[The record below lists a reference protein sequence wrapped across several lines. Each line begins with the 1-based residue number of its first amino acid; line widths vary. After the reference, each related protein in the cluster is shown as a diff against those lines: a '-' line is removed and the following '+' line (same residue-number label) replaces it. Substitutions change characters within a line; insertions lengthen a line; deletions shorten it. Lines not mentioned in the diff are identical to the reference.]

1 MLTILRLYLSCG
13 ILGATVMPH
22 SLYLGS
28 GVVQARLHEFDVKSG
43 TILPLP
49 KASTT
54 VRSANEFKEKYRPS
68 LAAIRACMRY
78 SIAELVIALFTFAL
92 FVNSAI
98 LITAGASLND
108 EDSPE
113 SVEEVHGADLFGIYT
128 LLSRSIAPIAG
139 TIFAVSL
146 LLSGTAAGIV
156 ATIAGQMV
164 SEGSLNWTVTP
175 WLRRLLTRAISIVP
189 SIIIAASVGRD
200 GLTAALNGTQIT
212 LSVILPFVS
221 APLIYFTSRNK
232 YMTVQTS
239 SGEGVVKMRNHW
251 FTITAAVI
259 VWLIIAAMNIGLL
272 ILIVVGKVKE

>member
-1 MLTILRLYLSCG
+1 
-13 ILGATVMPH
+13 MPH

-28 GVVQARLHEFDVKSG
+28 GVVQARLHEFDLKSG
-43 TILPLP
+43 NIPAQP
-49 KASTT
+49 RIPSST
-54 VRSANEFKEKYRPS
+54 RSTDEMIKNKYRPS

-78 SIAELVIALFTFAL
+78 SIAELITALFAFAL
-92 FVNSAI
+92 FVNSSI

-108 EDSPE
+108 SSSPDA
-113 SVEEVHGADLFGIYT
+113 VQDVQGADLFGIHA
-128 LLSRSIAPIAG
+128 LLSRSIAPVAG

-164 SEGSLNWTVTP
+164 SEGSLNWTITP
-175 WLRRLLTRAISIVP
+175 WIRRLLTRAISIVP

-239 SGEGVVKMRNHW
+239 SGEGEVKMRNHW
-251 FTITAAVI
+251 FTIVAAVV
-259 VWLIIAAMNIGLL
+259 VWLIVVAMNIGLL
-272 ILIVVGKVKE
+272 ILIIVGKARE